1 MLSTLLSMLP
11 TRFKWM
17 RRLRFAA
24 LLLMMVYAW
33 IKRQNTQ
40 ADASATPPDTVTAP
54 ATRKRKTTPSDA

>member
-1 MLSTLLSMLP
+1 MLSTLISLLP
-11 TRFKWM
+11 TRFKWI

-40 ADASATPPDTVTAP
+40 ADASAPPDTVTAT
-54 ATRKRKTTPSDA
+54 ATRKRKTTPADA